1 MSSSVIER
9 LTEVFRAVFGDDTI
23 VVDDNTTAEDIPEW
37 DSLAN
42 VNLMFAVEQEF
53 SLRFRDDDFAGF
65 ANVGELRGFLEDRVQ
80 R

>member
-1 MSSSVIER
+1 MSSSTNDR
-9 LTEVFRAVFGDDTI
+9 LTEVFRTVFGDDAI
-23 VVDDNTTAEDIPEW
+23 VIANETTAEDIPEW

-65 ANVGELRGFLEDRVQ
+65 ANVGELRRFLEGRS
-80 R
+80 